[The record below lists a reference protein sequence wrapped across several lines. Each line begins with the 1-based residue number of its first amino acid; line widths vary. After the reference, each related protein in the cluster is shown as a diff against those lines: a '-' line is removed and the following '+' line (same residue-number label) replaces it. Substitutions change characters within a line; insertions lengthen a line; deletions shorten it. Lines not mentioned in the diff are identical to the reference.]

1 MASTKRNTLLGI
13 IGILGMTLG
22 SCALASSTPTITANM
37 GYVKLSH
44 LPSGTSKVNPI
55 RLKAIKETAT
65 RLGARGALAWRSLQ
79 IDQSLKAEAIH
90 LDHVFNF
97 NKLLINHDV
106 LPPVITQ
113 SDNDL
118 TLDGSDYICLAS
130 KTYKIV
136 SPARFVT
143 TAPTWRTYL
152 WMSYK
157 KPTMPNKTL
166 LPATKAEAHIWNMY
180 LKEGWKQGLAQA
192 NDIFQVNLDRLKRD
206 YDGIVL
212 YRQLLAQRIVSAPYV
227 AKADLG
233 VTGNANEIR
242 INDKVLRITAQ
253 SQLQPN
259 SAKWR
264 PIITK

>member
-1 MASTKRNTLLGI
+1 MANAKKNTLLGI
-13 IGILGMTLG
+13 IGIMGMTLA
-22 SCALASSTPTITANM
+22 SCALASAAPTITADM
-37 GYVKLSH
+37 GYVKLNH
-44 LPSGTSKVNPI
+44 LPSGSTAINPI

-79 IDQSLKAEAIH
+79 IDQSIKAEATH
-90 LDHVFNF
+90 LNHVFNF
-97 NKLLINHDV
+97 NKLLINNDV

-118 TLDGSDYICLAS
+118 TLDNNDSIRLAS
-130 KTYKIV
+130 KTYEIV

-152 WMSYK
+152 WMTYK
-157 KPTMPNKTL
+157 KPSMPNKTL
-166 LPATKAEAHIWNMY
+166 LPTTKAEAQVWDMY

-212 YRQLLAQRIVSAPYV
+212 YRQLLAQHIVSAPYV
-227 AKADLG
+227 AKANLG
-233 VTGNANEIR
+233 VTGNAHEIR

-264 PIITK
+264 PVITK